1 MGGEPYLLLR
11 LSKEGEDS
19 VGVSSRK
26 AWLAPFTIGLVGG
39 VVAFLSKAISK
50 GW

>member
-19 VGVSSRK
+19 EGARSRK
-26 AWLAPFTIGLVGG
+26 AYLSPFTIGLVGG
-39 VVAFLSKAISK
+39 VVAGVVGMDSS
-50 GW
+50 